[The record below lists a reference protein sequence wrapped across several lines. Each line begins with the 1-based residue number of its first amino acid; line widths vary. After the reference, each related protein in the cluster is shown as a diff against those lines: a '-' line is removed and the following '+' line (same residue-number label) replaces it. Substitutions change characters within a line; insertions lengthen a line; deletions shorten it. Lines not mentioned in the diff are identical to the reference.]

1 LARGF
6 LIELVKLL
14 KKILK
19 PIPFKLKKFP
29 YSETGEGKFLSG
41 RYSRIREFFLV
52 VKIAVEFIKGFR
64 AFHFL
69 GPGVTFF
76 GSARFE
82 EGHPYY
88 EMARKTAAAFSK
100 TGFVVITGGGP
111 GIMEAANRGAFELG
125 GATVGANIQLPMEQK
140 PNPYLDKFVTF
151 RYFFV
156 RKVILVKYSMA
167 FIVLPGGYGTM
178 DEFLEALTLIQTGKL
193 YKFPVILMGKD
204 YWAPCVEWLKKT
216 MLAQGAISQNDLDYF
231 FLTDD
236 PEQAVK
242 KVTETTSLLG
252 VTPTALA
259 EFRSSR
265 S

>member
-1 LARGF
+1 MSP
-6 LIELVKLL
+6 L

-41 RYSRIREFFLV
+41 RYSRIREFYLV
-52 VKIAVEFIKGFR
+52 VKIAIEFIKGFR

-88 EMARKTAAAFSK
+88 ELARKTAATFSK
-100 TGFVVITGGGP
+100 TGFVIITGGGP
-111 GIMEAANRGAFELG
+111 GIMEAANRGAFEMG
-125 GATVGANIQLPMEQK
+125 GPTVGANIKLPMEQK
-140 PNPYLDKFVTF
+140 PNPFLDKFVTF

-167 FIVLPGGYGTM
+167 FIVLPGGFGTM
-178 DEFLEALTLIQTGKL
+178 DEFFEALTLIQTGKL
-193 YKFPVILMGKD
+193 YKFPVILMGKE
-204 YWAPCVEWLKKT
+204 YWEPCVRWMHEIMVT
-216 MLAQGAISQNDLDYF
+216 NGTISQEDLDF
-231 FLTDD
+231 FCLTDD

-242 KVTETTSLLG
+242 RVVEATSLFG
-252 VTPTALA
+252 VTHQALN
-259 EFRSSR
+259 EFRLSQR
-265 S
+265 

>member
-1 LARGF
+1 M
-6 LIELVKLL
+6 KLL
-14 KKILK
+14 RKILK

-29 YSETGEGKFLSG
+29 YIESGEGKFLSG
-41 RYSRIREFFLV
+41 RYSRVREFYLV
-52 VKIAVEFIKGFR
+52 VKIAIEFIKGFR

-76 GSARFE
+76 GSARFQ

-88 EMARKTAAAFSK
+88 ELARKTAEVFSK
-100 TGFVVITGGGP
+100 TGFVIITGGGP
-111 GIMEAANRGAFELG
+111 GIMEAANRGAFENG
-125 GATVGANIQLPMEQK
+125 GPTVGANIRLPMEQK

-178 DEFLEALTLIQTGKL
+178 DEFFEALTLIQTGKL

-204 YWAPCVEWLKKT
+204 YWAPCVDWLKNT
-216 MLAQGAISQNDLDYF
+216 MVANGTISQEDMDF
-231 FLTDD
+231 FFVTDD

-252 VTPTALA
+252 VTPSTLND
-259 EFRSSR
+259 FRLSQS
-265 S
+265 